1 MWCRTPLIPTR
12 GRQKQEPGPARQQKP
27 FLFWGHGGGGA
38 VPVALRREQAGTLPL
53 SYSLSY
59 LEPANGYLTFF
70 FFFKNYLF
78 YVYEQTVAVLK
89 HTIRGHQIPCGCW
102 ELDSGPLEEQFML
115 LTAEPPLYPPFSGL

>member
-1 MWCRTPLIPTR
+1 LFFLKLGVVSHTFDPNTW
-12 GRQKQEPGPARQQKP
+12 EAEARARASQTTKTFP
-27 FLFWGHGGGGA
+27 FLGTRGGGA

-78 YVYEQTVAVLK
+78 CRVWWRTPL
-89 HTIRGHQIPCGCW
+89 IPALGRQRQA
-102 ELDSGPLEEQFML
+102 DF
-115 LTAEPPLYPPFSGL
+115 